1 MKTLNKTLS
10 SLMFILMA
18 ACFGLLTAC
27 GEGFE
32 AKNLE
37 GITSDNNEAVEQDIG
52 RTPPGQTAPEVDQS
66 IYDSFS
72 NELDGLNLATVLRF
86 VLDIK
91 AFGLELRT
99 TEHPGGASENTSA
112 RSLLLTG
119 CQSHER
125 TEIFDTSVDYDAL
138 TNGERIVAGN
148 NGLYEVLLECT
159 VDSCDELMA
168 IIRRQGDDTTDAIA
182 FIGLEKDGQDITGSR
197 STTRNY
203 ISRQVQINAEETRAA
218 LEPMFYLQNHCV
230 NNTVGTVNDG
240 DDDGTVVDPFGGDFG
255 TFIEPETEFRW
266 PEPVGP
272 GDSL

>member
-10 SLMFILMA
+10 SLMVFLMA
-18 ACFGLLTAC
+18 TCFGLLTAC

-32 AKNLE
+32 ARNLE
-37 GITSDNNEAVEQDIG
+37 GVTADNAAVEEDIE

-72 NELDGLNLATVLRF
+72 NELGGLDLATVLRF

-119 CQSHER
+119 CENNER
-125 TEIFDTSVDYDAL
+125 TEIFDSNVDYNRL
-138 TNGERIVAGN
+138 TSGERIVAGN

-159 VDSCDELMA
+159 IENCDEMMA

-182 FIGLEKDGQDITGSR
+182 FIGLEKDGNDVRGSR
-197 STTRNY
+197 SITRNY

-218 LEPMFYLQNHCV
+218 LEPMSYLQNHCV
-230 NNTVGTVNDG
+230 DNNFGTENDN
-240 DDDGTVVDPFGGDFG
+240 DEDGTVVDPFGGQTG